1 MIRVASALEAGDETT
16 LSMLIKPDTLTVK
29 NLALSSSD
37 SNILQVSNN
46 NAKALIDGKAQVI
59 ANATIDGA
67 AYTTKQEITIAPLD
81 YDLTSARTATG
92 ITLARVPATIEVGEE
107 FSAQAYLLS
116 AITEDHPWP
125 YSYYDENLIKFTS
138 SAPSVCRVKNG
149 VLEGI
154 SPGTATITVSDL
166 TGTVTETFQVQVVAE
181 TALEYT
187 ENQVLTVN
195 AGDYDWTDAETTTL
209 AIQSILTAAA
219 DAGMRKVI
227 FPEQIYTV
235 SPVYGSI
242 RIPTRMM
249 VDFSGAVIQI
259 EASDMSSTGYQMFVL
274 QDTEYSSI
282 ENAIIYGERD
292 LMDGTGGEGSCSVVI
307 SGKCVKSGLKNCTV
321 SKSPGF
327 NIGFGN
333 TGRTVVGFKLST
345 VEAGAIDNNGNNVDE
360 TYAFRCNG
368 YINISKIGE
377 RFWFGNVQGFGG
389 YKYLSARCYDIFF
402 YDSNQT
408 FLSSLK
414 NCIQYYGYSKPD
426 NAVYCRIVFRQG
438 SAPTSGDPDFAS
450 IAHIHY
456 YNKPDRCY
464 IKDCILED
472 NYSTAI
478 APNGGE
484 SMLVEGCTF
493 RNNGYR
499 DPASHLDWEDGRQ
512 HNKGHILRN
521 NTFEGGGAVTAVGAD
536 GLVVH
541 NNVFTDVPLKIGDEV
556 QNSRVWLNSFIGD
569 KAKLTI
575 TPKTDEVVSQNQ
587 FYDSASY
594 TINTVDGVDF
604 AVRETANNVQ

>member
-1 MIRVASALEAGDETT
+1 MIRAALALEAGDETA
-16 LSMLIKPDTLTVK
+16 LSAIIKPDTVTVR
-29 NLALSSSD
+29 NLLFGTSD
-37 SNILQVSNN
+37 SGVLQVSDNK
-46 NAKALIDGKAQVI
+46 AKALAEGNAKVTAS
-59 ANATIDGA
+59 ATIDGT
-67 AYTTKQEITIAPLD
+67 AYTTEQEITVAPLE
-81 YDLTSARTATG
+81 YGLTSSRTATG
-92 ITLARVPATIEVGEE
+92 IALARVPETIEVGEE

-116 AITEDHPWP
+116 AITKEHPWP
-125 YSYYDENLIKFTS
+125 CSYYDDNLVKFTS

-154 SPGTATITVSDL
+154 TPGTATITVSDL
-166 TGTVTETFQVQVVAE
+166 TGTVTETFQVEVVAE

-259 EASDMSSTGYQMFVL
+259 EASDMSSTGYQMFIL

-282 ENAIIYGERD
+282 ENAILYGERE

-368 YINISKIGE
+368 YINISKIGK
-377 RFWFGNVQGFGG
+377 RFWFGNVE
-389 YKYLSARCYDIFF
+389 
-402 YDSNQT
+402 
-408 FLSSLK
+408 
-414 NCIQYYGYSKPD
+414 
-426 NAVYCRIVFRQG
+426 IV
-438 SAPTSGDPDFAS
+438 T
-450 IAHIHY
+450 
-456 YNKPDRCY
+456 
-464 IKDCILED
+464 
-472 NYSTAI
+472 
-478 APNGGE
+478 
-484 SMLVEGCTF
+484 
-493 RNNGYR
+493 
-499 DPASHLDWEDGRQ
+499 
-512 HNKGHILRN
+512 
-521 NTFEGGGAVTAVGAD
+521 
-536 GLVVH
+536 
-541 NNVFTDVPLKIGDEV
+541 
-556 QNSRVWLNSFIGD
+556 
-569 KAKLTI
+569 KL
-575 TPKTDEVVSQNQ
+575 
-587 FYDSASY
+587 
-594 TINTVDGVDF
+594 
-604 AVRETANNVQ
+604 